1 MQELFQNIDL
11 NLSNTSLTD
20 KQSSYPVTTATNKD
34 YTSTNREKLA
44 VESYCHQIS
53 SFTKPNLTS
62 ETGFTGLDISNKR
75 LQSNGTNSPPKTPQY
90 SESIKPHP
98 LITPTVPCYVTP
110 VSTPLSCMQRTNK
123 RKFPG
128 PAGCLPNLVRV
139 CKIVYVQYVYMQLCM
154 YYIYVYICMYMC
166 MYICMYIYIYI
177 CIICMY
183 VYRYVVMYVY
193 MYYW

>member
-20 KQSSYPVTTATNKD
+20 KQSSYPVTINTNKD
-34 YTSTNREKLA
+34 YTSTNSEKLA
-44 VESYCHQIS
+44 VESYSHQIN

-75 LQSNGTNSPPKTPQY
+75 LQSNGTNSSPKTPQY
-90 SESIKPHP
+90 SQSIKPHP

-110 VSTPLSCMQRTNK
+110 VSTPLSCMQRSNK

-139 CKIVYVQYVYMQLCM
+139 CKIVYVRMYVCNYVSIILC
-154 YYIYVYICMYMC
+154 IYV
-166 MYICMYIYIYI
+166 
-177 CIICMY
+177 CI
-183 VYRYVVMYVY
+183 
-193 MYYW
+193 